1 MLGQLVINGFL
12 QVKGTIFGARSYEIE
27 VDGEDIRPVVF
38 LYLSRLDGYVIPLPI
53 FHMRKYQLQA
63 ISIHLGYTDLD
74 PLELRDY
81 MPPPDCGCMRNVT

>member
-12 QVKGTIFGARSYEIE
+12 QVIGTIFGARSYEIE

-53 FHMRKYQLQA
+53 FNMRKYQLHAVA
-63 ISIHLGYTDLD
+63 ILF
-74 PLELRDY
+74 
-81 MPPPDCGCMRNVT
+81 